1 MAKSTLELVCMCEP
15 PFGRAGSESC
25 ARRARRGVT
34 RFLCGVCGPW
44 PQARCAGAID
54 TAHHGFDTMG
64 PCVIAPES
72 GKVKLKGFG
81 LKSKRVE
88 SGARVGRSAS
98 RRRRPAAA
106 SRPSGRGELRD
117 HDTLTIAAEK
127 ITFATRNRGNPSR
140 RVGRSVQVRVLPASR
155 CALAGRAV
163 ESTLFDRR
171 CRARAPTVRR
181 LT

>member
-1 MAKSTLELVCMCEP
+1 MWRV
-15 PFGRAGSESC
+15 RAVATGTVRWS
-25 ARRARRGVT
+25 
-34 RFLCGVCGPW
+34 L
-44 PQARCAGAID
+44 D

-72 GKVKLKGFG
+72 GKVKGFE
-81 LKSKRVE
+81 KPKRVE
-88 SGARVGRSAS
+88 SGARRARGVAAAA
-98 RRRRPAAA
+98 RPAAA
-106 SRPSGRGELRD
+106 SRRASGRGELRD
-117 HDTLTIAAEK
+117 NDTLTIAAEK

-140 RVGRSVQVRVLPASR
+140 RVAVCTAGEGAPRLA

>member
-1 MAKSTLELVCMCEP
+1 VWRV
-15 PFGRAGSESC
+15 RAVATGTVRWS
-25 ARRARRGVT
+25 
-34 RFLCGVCGPW
+34 L
-44 PQARCAGAID
+44 D

-127 ITFATRNRGNPSR
+127 ITFATRNRGNPSGVWPLGAGEGAPRLALRPR
-140 RVGRSVQVRVLPASR
+140 RSRGRKHTLRQAVPSARPH
-155 CALAGRAV
+155 RATTDVTGGTV
-163 ESTLFDRR
+163 E
-171 CRARAPTVRR
+171 
-181 LT
+181 

>member
-1 MAKSTLELVCMCEP
+1 MWRV
-15 PFGRAGSESC
+15 RAVATGTVRWS
-25 ARRARRGVT
+25 
-34 RFLCGVCGPW
+34 L
-44 PQARCAGAID
+44 D

-81 LKSKRVE
+81 LKSILG
-88 SGARVGRSAS
+88 SSPARVGRSAS

-117 HDTLTIAAEK
+117 NDTLTIAAEK

-140 RVGRSVQVRVLPASR
+140 RVADGAGEGAGEGAPPRLRPRRSRGRKHTLRQAVPSARPH
-155 CALAGRAV
+155 RATTDVTGGTV
-163 ESTLFDRR
+163 E
-171 CRARAPTVRR
+171 
-181 LT
+181 